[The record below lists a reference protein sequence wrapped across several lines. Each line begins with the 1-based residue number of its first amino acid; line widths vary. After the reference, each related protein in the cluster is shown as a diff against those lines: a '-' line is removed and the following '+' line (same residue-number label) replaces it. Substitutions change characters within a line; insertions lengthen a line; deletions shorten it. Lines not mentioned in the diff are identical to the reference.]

1 MDLVGKLA
9 QLQPEKVHLT
19 LSPGK
24 KKKGDVVADDED
36 DDDVVRTNVPQDRVT
51 NDNDTVCTEVFDLGI
66 LLQPLQG
73 PPPPLL

>member
-1 MDLVGKLA
+1 
-9 QLQPEKVHLT
+9 
-19 LSPGK
+19 
-24 KKKGDVVADDED
+24 VVADDED